1 MTVDFPTII
10 QGGMG
15 VGVSGWPLANT
26 VSRLGHLG
34 VVSGAILD
42 VVMLRRLQE
51 GDIGGNVREA
61 LSHYPFPESAQAIID
76 KFFIP
81 GGKSSTDPYRSIPM
95 YTINPSKSL
104 LEIAVAANFAEI
116 WLAKRGHNGVVGI
129 NYLEKTQMAN
139 PAAIYG
145 AMLAGVDY
153 ICMGAGIPREIP
165 GVIDRLC
172 DHREVGI
179 RLDVD
184 GAAPDDDYRFIFDPG
199 KVFDKTLPKLARPKF
214 LAIIASAVL
223 AISLARKSTG
233 EVDGFV
239 VEAPSAG
246 GHNAPPRGTM
256 KLDETGEP
264 IYGPRDTV
272 DFEKIKGLKRP
283 FWLAGQ
289 RAYPEKLKEAK
300 EIGAVGVQVG
310 TPFAFCQESSIT
322 DEIKEK
328 TLRRSLD
335 GGVEV
340 FTDPVVSPTGFP
352 FKVARVPGSLSET
365 DVYEGRP
372 RICDLGYLRQAYKKE
387 DGSLGYRCPAEP
399 ESAYVRKGGKIENT
413 LGRRCLCSGLIATIG
428 HPQVRKGGYIEP
440 PIITAG
446 DDLYKITRF
455 INNSNI
461 TYTAK
466 DVIDYLQEPKT

>member
-1 MTVDFPTII
+1 MTVNFPTII

-15 VGVSGWPLANT
+15 VGVSGWPLANA

-34 VVSGAILD
+34 VVSGAVLE

-51 GDIGGNVREA
+51 GDIEGNVREA

-81 GGKSSTDPYRSIPM
+81 GGKSSTEPYRSIPM
-95 YTINPSKSL
+95 YTVNPNKSL
-104 LEIAVAANFAEI
+104 LEMAVAANFAEI

-139 PAAIYG
+139 LAAIYG
-145 AMLAGVDY
+145 AMLGGVDY

-165 GVIDRLC
+165 GVIDGLC
-172 DHREVGI
+172 DHKEVGI

-184 GAAPDDDYRFIFDPG
+184 GASRDDDYRFIFDPG
-199 KVFDKTLPKLARPKF
+199 KVFNKTLPKLARPKF

-246 GHNAPPRGTM
+246 GHNAPPRGPM
-256 KLDETGEP
+256 KLDETGEL

-272 DFEKIKGLKRP
+272 DFEKIKRLKRP

-289 RAYPEKLKEAK
+289 CAYPEKLKEAQ
-300 EIGAVGVQVG
+300 EIGAAGVQIG

-399 ESAYVRKGGKIENT
+399 EKAYVRKGGKIENT

-428 HPQVRKGGYIEP
+428 HPQVRKGGYVEP
-440 PIITAG
+440 PIVTAG

>member
-15 VGVSGWPLANT
+15 VGVSGWPLANA

-34 VVSGAILD
+34 VVSGAVLE

-51 GDIGGNVREA
+51 GDIEGNVREA

-81 GGKSSTDPYRSIPM
+81 GGKSSTEPYRSIPM
-95 YTINPSKSL
+95 YTVNPNKSL
-104 LEIAVAANFAEI
+104 LEMAVAANFAEI

-139 PAAIYG
+139 LAAIYG
-145 AMLAGVDY
+145 AMLGGVDY

-165 GVIDRLC
+165 GVIDGLC
-172 DHREVGI
+172 DHKEVGI

-184 GAAPDDDYRFIFDPG
+184 GASRDDDYRFIFDPG
-199 KVFDKTLPKLARPKF
+199 KVFNKTLPKLARPKF

-246 GHNAPPRGTM
+246 GHNAPPRGPM

-272 DFEKIKGLKRP
+272 DFEKIKRLKRP

-289 RAYPEKLKEAK
+289 CAYPEKLKEAQ
-300 EIGAVGVQVG
+300 EIGAAGVQIG

-399 ESAYVRKGGKIENT
+399 EKAYVRKGGKIENT

-428 HPQVRKGGYIEP
+428 HPQVRKGGYVEP
-440 PIITAG
+440 PIVTAG

>member
-1 MTVDFPTII
+1 MDFPTII

-15 VGVSGWPLANT
+15 VGVSGWPLANA

-34 VVSGAILD
+34 VVSGAVLE

-51 GDIGGNVREA
+51 GDIEGNVREA

-95 YTINPSKSL
+95 YTINPNKSL
-104 LEIAVAANFAEI
+104 LEMAVAANFAEI

-139 PAAIYG
+139 LAAIYG
-145 AMLAGVDY
+145 AMLGGVDY

-165 GVIDRLC
+165 GVIDGLC
-172 DHREVGI
+172 DHKEVGI

-184 GAAPDDDYRFIFDPG
+184 GASRDDDYRFIFDPG
-199 KVFDKTLPKLARPKF
+199 KVFNKTLPKLARPKF

-246 GHNAPPRGTM
+246 GHNAPPRGPM

-272 DFEKIKGLKRP
+272 DFEKIKRLKRP

-289 RAYPEKLKEAK
+289 CAYPEKLKEAQ
-300 EIGAVGVQVG
+300 EIGAAGVQIG

-399 ESAYVRKGGKIENT
+399 EKAYVRKGGKIENT

-428 HPQVRKGGYIEP
+428 HPQVRKGGYVEP
-440 PIITAG
+440 PIVTAG